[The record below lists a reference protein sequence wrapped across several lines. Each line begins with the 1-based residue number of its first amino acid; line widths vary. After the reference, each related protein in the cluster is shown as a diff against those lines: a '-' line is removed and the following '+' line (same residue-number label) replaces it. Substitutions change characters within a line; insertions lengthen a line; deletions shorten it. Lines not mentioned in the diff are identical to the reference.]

1 MPYIKE
7 LTQQDSWKNKD
18 DTVHSQS
25 YATFFR
31 HSAVLSVPAVLL
43 RKLPINLINL
53 CVLIYYVLRDF
64 SMRNQKYNSQ
74 YHGNGAMYDD
84 DALREFDPEIAHT
97 VSSQVFGQVHQQAG
111 RARNVGLGPR
121 KTLSCIQ
128 LCLLPLPQ

>member
-18 DTVHSQS
+18 DTSVHSQS
-25 YATFFR
+25 YAIFFR
-31 HSAVLSVPAVLL
+31 HSAVLSVPAALL
-43 RKLPINLINL
+43 CKLPINLIKL
-53 CVLIYYVLRDF
+53 CVLISYVQGDF

-97 VSSQVFGQVHQQAG
+97 VNSQVFGQVYQQPG

-121 KTLSCIQ
+121 KTLSCI
-128 LCLLPLPQ
+128 